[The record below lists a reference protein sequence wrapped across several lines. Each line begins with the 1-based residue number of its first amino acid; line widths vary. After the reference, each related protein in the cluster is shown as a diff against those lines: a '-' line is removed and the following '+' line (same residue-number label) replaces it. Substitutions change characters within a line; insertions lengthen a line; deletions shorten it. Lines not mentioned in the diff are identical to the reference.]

1 MARLD
6 ASQQASGSQN
16 ARLPVQNEAADAA
29 ESQADSL
36 FLNEPLGADRSVHR
50 IFPDQ
55 IIGAQFPSTAASTFL
70 NGADL
75 VLAFANGG
83 SIVLSGFLT
92 ALQAPHPAQLIF
104 EDGTIYELPAHAAR
118 AAQAQMDEGLSVAS
132 GPGEQAPEIDPG
144 VTAQDF
150 FGRNQGYGQDFGA
163 IGDGLQAIGALSSPG
178 FAPAGQ
184 AAGIDASRRPPQP
197 ASDAIFSVP
206 GPSQDQAQAEA
217 ETLLQARAAVSNSPP
232 SGIVLTGNSVDELL
246 ANVPV
251 GLALASD
258 PDLGDSITYTLSGDA
273 GGRFTINAV
282 TGLVST
288 ARALDFETAASH
300 IITVR
305 ATDTGGAAVEAS
317 FTIAVNDINEIIGG
331 AGADT
336 LTGTPQT
343 DVIDGQDGDDTIFGE
358 GGNDIILGGI
368 GRDTLDGGDGNDSLF
383 GEAQNDILIGGPGAD
398 RLFGGGGNDALFI
411 DASDTLIDGGAGT
424 DRVTVQGAAGV
435 TLNMTDSSIELAFG
449 GAGDDVFD
457 ATGSN
462 TSIRQ
467 DGAGGNDSLTGG
479 NGGDRL
485 RGEGGNDTL
494 SGGAGGDTL
503 EGGAQDDTLTGGAG
517 SDVFIFNLTFA
528 GGLFSAEGN
537 DTITDLT
544 TGDIL
549 SFRGV
554 ADANGDTA
562 IDLSDLIGHVAVASA
577 GGTTTLSFDG
587 GGSIDLA
594 GIAGP
599 FGALADLTAAG
610 FTLEGVA

>member
-1 MARLD
+1 MAHLD
-6 ASQQASGSQN
+6 ASQPASGSQN
-16 ARLPVQNEAADAA
+16 ARLPMRNEAAEAA
-29 ESQADSL
+29 ERQADSL
-36 FLNEPLGADRSVHR
+36 FLSEPVGADRSVHR

-55 IIGAQFPSTAASTFL
+55 IIGAQFPSTAASTLL

-92 ALQAPHPAQLIF
+92 ALQAQNPAQLIF
-104 EDGTIYELPAHAAR
+104 DDGTIYTLPDHAAR
-118 AAQAQMDEGLSVAS
+118 AARAQMDEGLSVAS
-132 GPGEQAPEIDPG
+132 GPGEQAPETDPG
-144 VTAQDF
+144 VAAQSI
-150 FGRNQGYGQDFGA
+150 FGRNQGYGHDFGA
-163 IGDGLQAIGALSSPG
+163 IDEGLQAIGALSSSG
-178 FAPAGQ
+178 FAPADQ
-184 AAGIDASRRPPQP
+184 AAGLDASRRAPQP
-197 ASDAIFSVP
+197 ASDTIFSVP
-206 GPSQDQAQAEA
+206 SSSQDQAQAEA
-217 ETLLQARAAVSNSPP
+217 LAQVQPAASNSPP
-232 SGIVLTGNSVDELL
+232 SGIVLNGNSVDELI

-251 GLALASD
+251 GIALASD
-258 PDLGDSITYTLSGDA
+258 PDLGDNITYTLSGDA
-273 GGRFTINAV
+273 GGRFTIDAV
-282 TGLVST
+282 SGLVST
-288 ARALDFETAASH
+288 AQALDFETAASH
-300 IITVR
+300 SITVR
-305 ATDTGGAAVEAS
+305 ATDAGGAAVEES
-317 FTIAVNDINEIIGG
+317 FTIAVNDVSEIVGG

-343 DVIDGQDGDDTIFGE
+343 DVIDGQDGDDNISGG
-358 GGNDIILGGI
+358 GGNDIIFGGI
-368 GRDTLDGGDGNDSLF
+368 GRDTLDGGDGVDSIF
-383 GEAQNDILIGGPGAD
+383 GEAQNDILIGGAGAD
-398 RLFGGGGNDALFI
+398 RLFGGSGNDALFI

-435 TLNMTDSSIELAFG
+435 TLDMTSSSIELAFG
-449 GAGDDVFD
+449 GVGADVFD
-457 ATGSN
+457 ATGSSVN
-462 TSIRQ
+462 VRQ

-503 EGGAQDDTLTGGAG
+503 EGGAGA
-517 SDVFIFNLTFA
+517 DVFIFNLNFA
-528 GGLFSAEGN
+528 GGLFGAEGN
-537 DTITDLT
+537 DTVTDLT

-562 IDLSDLIGHVAVASA
+562 IDLSDLIGHVTVASA